1 MKKKYLYLSLI
12 FLIVNQV
19 KSQSQLTTDSLAIT
33 HSGITFN
40 SLDSIQTVNLTA
52 LCKVWGLLKYYHPSV
67 AKGNF
72 DMDQELFKVTHKI
85 YACKTKEEF
94 NTILNQ
100 WIIGFGTIETCKKCK
115 EPNGNTVVI
124 SPDFKWLT
132 DETIFTAD
140 VIKALV
146 FIKENPSL
154 GNHYYIEKS
163 KWIGN
168 PKFKNEKGY
177 TKLVNPDEGF
187 RVLCLFRY
195 WNMIQYFFPY
205 KDIIGEDWNSI
216 IPEFLPKFLKATDSL
231 SYRLTALELIAQIH
245 DTHANIYNSRT
256 IEKYRGAN
264 YSPAQV
270 KFIEDKAVVTGY
282 FNNKLADTSLLQIGD
297 IITKINAKTVEELIK
312 NRQPISPASNYPTQ
326 LRNIAR
332 DLLRSNQ
339 TTLNIEINRNN
350 KLLLIDIPLVKGNR
364 LDLYKDFLGSS
375 DTCFKLL
382 NSEVSYFN
390 LGKIKTKYLPDLM
403 KIAIKTKGIIIDL
416 RCYPSEFMVFEMAK
430 YLLPFETPFVKFSSG
445 NVDYP
450 GYFECKEIV
459 KNGHSNKEYY
469 KGKVIIIIN
478 EITQS
483 QAEYTTMALRTAPNA
498 IVIGST
504 TAGADGDI
512 SAISLPGDIRTVIS
526 GLGVFYPDGK
536 PTQRIGIIPNIEL
549 KPTIKGIKEG
559 RDELIEKAIE
569 VINQ

>member
-12 FLIVNQV
+12 FLTANQV
-19 KSQSQLTTDSLAIT
+19 KSQLTTDSLAIT
-33 HSGITFN
+33 HSGITIN
-40 SLDSIQTVNLTA
+40 SLDSTQTVNLRA

-67 AKGNF
+67 AKGNV
-72 DMDQELFKVTHKI
+72 DMDQELFKVMPKI

-94 NTILNQ
+94 NKILYQ
-100 WIIGFGTIETCKKCK
+100 WILGFGKVETCKKCK

-132 DETIFTAD
+132 DETIFTTD
-140 VIKALV
+140 VIKTLV

-168 PKFKNEKGY
+168 PEFKNEKGY
-177 TKLVNPDEGF
+177 AKLVNPDAGF

-205 KDIIGEDWNSI
+205 KDIIGEDWNTKIS
-216 IPEFLPKFLKATDSL
+216 EFLPKFLKATDSL
-231 SYRLTALELIAQIH
+231 SYRLTALELIAQIR

-282 FNNKLADTSLLQIGD
+282 FNNKLADTSMLQIGD
-297 IITKINAKTVEELIK
+297 IITKINAKTVEALIK
-312 NRQPISPASNYPTQ
+312 ERQPISPASNYPTQ

-332 DLLRSNQ
+332 DLLRSNE
-339 TTLNIEINRNN
+339 TALNIEINRNN

-364 LDLYKDFLGSS
+364 IDLYKDFSGSS
-375 DTCFKLL
+375 DTCFKLITKD
-382 NSEVSYFN
+382 VSYFN
-390 LGKIKTKYLPDLM
+390 FGKIKTKYLPDLM
-403 KIAIKTKGIIIDL
+403 KIAMQTKGIIIDL

-430 YLLPFETPFVKFSSG
+430 YLLPFETPFAKFSSG
-445 NVDYP
+445 NIDYP
-450 GYFECKEIV
+450 GYFEYNEIV
-459 KNGHSNKEYY
+459 KNGRSNKEYY

-504 TAGADGDI
+504 TAGADGNI

-526 GLGVFYPDGK
+526 GLGVFYPEGK